1 MTDRVTQ
8 SPAPPRRLLHS
19 AGAILAGFL
28 CVAVLSLGTDQIFH
42 MLDVYPPWGEP
53 MRDFGD
59 NLLAFSYRSLYA
71 VAGGTVTARLA
82 PYAPMRHVLI
92 LGCIGTILSALGAY
106 AAITM
111 DMGSVWYP
119 VALVVTALP
128 LTWLGGYLGLRHTED
143 IR

>member
-8 SPAPPRRLLHS
+8 NPVPPRRLLRNV
-19 AGAILAGFL
+19 GAILAGFL
-28 CVAVLSLGTDQIFH
+28 CVAVLSLGTDQILH

-53 MRDFGD
+53 MREFGD
-59 NLLAFSYRSLYA
+59 NLLAFAYRSVYA
-71 VAGGTVTARLA
+71 IIGGYVTARLA

-111 DMGSVWYP
+111 DMGTVWYP

-128 LTWLGGYLGLRHTED
+128 LTLLGGYLSKPQTED